1 MHPLRRPAL
10 LLVPVHP
17 TVLDRQNKITNPTR
31 KETTRNLVQ
40 PPETMQLVVC
50 IPTEFIFSNY
60 SYNNFRKIQYDS
72 MSMLQLEQAT
82 DGALNETIDSI
93 ALDYQDK
100 SLVIGWFT
108 TDRVMF
114 KMGDFGF

>member
-1 MHPLRRPAL
+1 
-10 LLVPVHP
+10 
-17 TVLDRQNKITNPTR
+17 
-31 KETTRNLVQ
+31 
-40 PPETMQLVVC
+40 
-50 IPTEFIFSNY
+50 
-60 SYNNFRKIQYDS
+60 
-72 MSMLQLEQAT
+72 MSMLQFEQAT
-82 DGALNETIDSI
+82 DIALNETIDSI